1 MGLTEMIKRS
11 YFDYGKTQKRCELAI
26 RCPLLMVLIIV
37 AAGCTTPEAEQGLNA
52 ARLSPSNRQTAP
64 ADLTQPKDWAQPKDP
79 KLVQPKPAQGAV
91 SIQNPPGFSWSRAQ
105 QAQGYELLLRGPH
118 NKAYTWQTTQNW
130 FLPSSKLEPGEYTW
144 KVRPTG
150 SRGQWS
156 DARSFSISSD
166 AIVFEVPSE
175 EMLLK
180 YIKTRTRPRSLSIAE
195 KGTDARTEAGQSK
208 RRAKQASTIQ
218 QLEYRVKSSADKPPV
233 DANSLALAPRS
244 KDEKAWIASVAAIR
258 SRTST
263 ESYQLRLAAVL
274 WQLTGQRQYLDEAKR
289 RGNALAALDPRGS
302 TSQANQDQG
311 NRNIA
316 WGLAIAYDC
325 LSDNLSNA
333 ENSRWLA
340 IIKDRV
346 GQIYSDLKSSGW
358 RMAEEPFD
366 SHGAT
371 SLGYLATISALM
383 IGSIPEAEQWF
394 RDSFRFYVHYQSP
407 WGGEEG
413 GYADGT
419 AYAQYSLDIYLDL
432 WDVMAATTG
441 VNMYE
446 KPWARGLLKFL
457 ACFNP
462 PGSPTFTFGDGAE
475 RKPWEEAAKA
485 YANRYDDDFA
495 LWYSANLTGS
505 PPPLTELTNPV
516 SRTRVNTSGV
526 APKENSCM
534 FKTIGWVAMHN
545 HWADPK
551 RTSIYFKSS
560 PYAAFSH
567 SHADNNSFV
576 VISEGEPL
584 LIDSGYYDWYG
595 SPHWKGWYWRTKA
608 HNAIT
613 FDGGRGQ
620 AEKTGSNQMT
630 AAGRLVDFHSNG
642 KVDFAEGDALA
653 AYEGELKKARR
664 RLWYL
669 RDENVLVIHD
679 SLSSAVARQFEWNI
693 HSANTF
699 EVKAPASIETTSK
712 TSRACIDMLQPS
724 EIEFLQN
731 NKFEPPPAGG
741 VENKTQE
748 MPEIKDQWH
757 GKFRNKQRQTDME
770 FLAVVRPGCGDVP
783 LNANDFT
790 SRRQIVVGKTRIDI
804 PR

>member
-1 MGLTEMIKRS
+1 MIKRS
-11 YFDYGKTQKRCELAI
+11 YFDYGKIQKRCELAI
-26 RCPLLMVLIIV
+26 RCPLLMILIIGT
-37 AAGCTTPEAEQGLNA
+37 AGCTTPEAEQGLNI
-52 ARLSPSNRQTAP
+52 ARISPSNRQTAP
-64 ADLTQPKDWAQPKDP
+64 ADWIQAKDP
-79 KLVQPKPAQGAV
+79 KLVQPSPAQGAV
-91 SIQNPPGFSWSRAQ
+91 SIQNPPGFSWSRPQ
-105 QAQGYELLLRGPH
+105 QQTQGYELLLQGPRNQIH
-118 NKAYTWQTTQNW
+118 TWETTQNW
-130 FLPSSKLEPGEYTW
+130 FLPSSRLEPGEYTW

-150 SRGQWS
+150 SHGQWS
-156 DARSFSISSD
+156 NTRSFSISPD

-180 YIKTRTRPRSLSIAE
+180 YIRARTRPRSLSSAE
-195 KGTDARTEAGQSK
+195 KGTDAPAEVSQSK
-208 RRAKQASTIQ
+208 RRAKQASTIK
-218 QLEYRVKSSADKPPV
+218 QLEYRVKSGASKPPV
-233 DANSLALAPRS
+233 DENSVALVPRS
-244 KDEKAWIASVAAIR
+244 KDEKAWVASLTTIR
-258 SRTST
+258 SRTSG
-263 ESYQLRLAAVL
+263 EADQLRLASLL
-274 WQLTGQRQYLDEAKR
+274 WQLTGQRSYLEEAKR
-289 RGNALAALDPRGS
+289 RGNALAALDPGGS

-311 NRNIA
+311 NRAIA

-325 LSDNLSNA
+325 LSDDLSA
-333 ENSRWLA
+333 AQRAAWLG
-340 IIKDRV
+340 IIKNRA

-358 RMAEEPFD
+358 RLAQTPFD

-371 SLGYLATISALM
+371 NIGYLAAISALM
-383 IGSIPEAEQWF
+383 IGSISEAEQWF

-413 GYADGT
+413 GFANGT
-419 AYAQYSLDIYLDL
+419 AYAEYSIIALLDL
-432 WDVMAATTG
+432 WDVIAATTG
-441 VNMYE
+441 VNIYE
-446 KPWARGLLKFL
+446 KPWSQGFLKFM

-462 PGSPTFTFGDGAE
+462 PGSPTFAFGDGAE
-475 RKPWEEAAKA
+475 RKPWEEILKA
-485 YANRYDDDFA
+485 YANRYDNDLA

-505 PPPLTELTNPV
+505 PPPLSELTNPI
-516 SRTRVNTSGV
+516 SRARTNASGE
-526 APKENSCM
+526 APKENSCV
-534 FKTIGWVAMHN
+534 FKSIGWVAMHS

-560 PYAAFSH
+560 PYAAFNH

-608 HNAIT
+608 HNVIT

-620 AEKTGSNQMT
+620 AEKTGPDQMT

-653 AYEGELKKARR
+653 AYEGELQKARR

-693 HSANTF
+693 HSINTF
-699 EVKAPASIETTSK
+699 EIKAAASIETKGK
-712 TSRACIDMLQPS
+712 TSRACIDVLQPS
-724 EIEFLQN
+724 GIEFLQS
-731 NKFEPPPAGG
+731 NKFEPPPQG
-741 VENKTQE
+741 VAKSEAQFIPE
-748 MPEIKDQWH
+748 MKDQWH

-770 FLAVVRPGCGDVP
+770 FLAVVRPGCSDVP

-790 SRRQIVVGKTRIDI
+790 SRRQIVIGKTRIDI

>member
-1 MGLTEMIKRS
+1 
-11 YFDYGKTQKRCELAI
+11 
-26 RCPLLMVLIIV
+26 
-37 AAGCTTPEAEQGLNA
+37 
-52 ARLSPSNRQTAP
+52 
-64 ADLTQPKDWAQPKDP
+64 
-79 KLVQPKPAQGAV
+79 VQPKPAQGAV
-91 SIQNPPGFSWSRAQ
+91 SIQNPPGFSWSRIQQ
-105 QAQGYELLLRGPH
+105 QAQGYELLLRGPRDQV
-118 NKAYTWQTTQNW
+118 YTWQTTQNW

-180 YIKTRTRPRSLSIAE
+180 YIRARTRPRSLPTAE
-195 KGTDARTEAGQSK
+195 KGIDAREASQPE
-208 RRAKQASTIQ
+208 RRAKQASTIK
-218 QLEYRVKSSADKPPV
+218 QLEYRVKSSANKAPIDE
-233 DANSLALAPRS
+233 NSLALVPRS
-244 KDEKAWIASVAAIR
+244 KNEKAWAASLATIR

-274 WQLTGQRQYLDEAKR
+274 WQLTGQRPYLEEAKR
-289 RGNALAALDPRGS
+289 RGDALAALDPRGS

-325 LSDNLSNA
+325 LSDDLSA
-333 ENSRWLA
+333 AQKRVWLG

-346 GQIYSDLKSSGW
+346 EQIYSDLKSSGW
-358 RMAEEPFD
+358 RLAEAPFD

-383 IGSIPEAEQWF
+383 IDSIPEAEQWF

-407 WGGEEG
+407 WGGQEG

-432 WDVMAATTG
+432 WDVIAATTG

-446 KPWARGLLKFL
+446 KPWSRGLLKFL

-475 RKPWEEAAKA
+475 RKPWEEAFKA
-485 YANRYDDDFA
+485 YANRYDNDLA
-495 LWYSANLTGS
+495 LWYSANLSGS
-505 PPPLTELTNPV
+505 PPPLSEMTNPV
-516 SRTRVNTSGV
+516 SHARVNTPGR
-526 APKENSCM
+526 APEENSCV
-534 FKTIGWVAMHN
+534 FKSIGWVAMHSR
-545 HWADPK
+545 WADPK

-584 LIDSGYYDWYG
+584 LIDSGYYDWQG

-608 HNAIT
+608 HNVIT

-620 AEKTGSNQMT
+620 AEKTGHDRMT
-630 AAGRLVDFHSNG
+630 AVGRLVDFHSNG

-653 AYEGELKKARR
+653 AYEGELQQARR

-693 HSANTF
+693 HSLNKF
-699 EVKAPASIETTSK
+699 EVKAGASIETTGK
-712 TSRACIDMLQPS
+712 TSRACVDMLQPD
-724 EIEFLQN
+724 EIEFLQSDR
-731 NKFEPPPAGG
+731 FEPPPEG
-741 VENKTQE
+741 VGKKKTQE

-770 FLAVVRPGCGDVP
+770 FLAVVRVGCGDVP

-790 SRRQIVVGKTRIDI
+790 SRRQIVIGKTKINI

>member
-1 MGLTEMIKRS
+1 
-11 YFDYGKTQKRCELAI
+11 
-26 RCPLLMVLIIV
+26 
-37 AAGCTTPEAEQGLNA
+37 
-52 ARLSPSNRQTAP
+52 
-64 ADLTQPKDWAQPKDP
+64 
-79 KLVQPKPAQGAV
+79 
-91 SIQNPPGFSWSRAQ
+91 
-105 QAQGYELLLRGPH
+105 
-118 NKAYTWQTTQNW
+118 
-130 FLPSSKLEPGEYTW
+130 
-144 KVRPTG
+144 
-150 SRGQWS
+150 
-156 DARSFSISSD
+156 
-166 AIVFEVPSE
+166 
-175 EMLLK
+175 
-180 YIKTRTRPRSLSIAE
+180 
-195 KGTDARTEAGQSK
+195 
-208 RRAKQASTIQ
+208 
-218 QLEYRVKSSADKPPV
+218 
-233 DANSLALAPRS
+233 
-244 KDEKAWIASVAAIR
+244 
-258 SRTST
+258 
-263 ESYQLRLAAVL
+263 
-274 WQLTGQRQYLDEAKR
+274 
-289 RGNALAALDPRGS
+289 
-302 TSQANQDQG
+302 
-311 NRNIA
+311 
-316 WGLAIAYDC
+316 
-325 LSDNLSNA
+325 
-333 ENSRWLA
+333 
-340 IIKDRV
+340 
-346 GQIYSDLKSSGW
+346 
-358 RMAEEPFD
+358 
-366 SHGAT
+366 
-371 SLGYLATISALM
+371 M

-407 WGGEEG
+407 WGGEDG

-475 RKPWEEAAKA
+475 RKPWEEVIKA
-485 YANRYDDDFA
+485 YANRYDNDLA
-495 LWYSANLTGS
+495 LWYSTNLAGS
-505 PPPLTELTNPV
+505 PPPLSELTNPV

-653 AYEGELKKARR
+653 AYEGELQKARR

-679 SLSSAVARQFEWNI
+679 SLNSAVARQFEWNI

-757 GKFRNKQRQTDME
+757 GKFRNKQRQTEME
-770 FLAVVRPGCGDVP
+770 FVAVVRVGCGDVP

-790 SRRQIVVGKTRIDI
+790 SRRQIVIGKTRIDI